1 MKVEILGW
9 NPVNDRTS
17 VLKASVYIKPTLKL
31 LDLFNKAP
39 FYRTIVKVSD
49 TNSCY
54 DDRNMFAII
63 DKSSDV
69 PNKRDNFFDSTGLYV
84 ITLDT
89 IWRGYPSNNG
99 SLEIQEGVI
108 DDIVNYLIKP
118 CDKGYQPS
126 PSTPT
131 PSIDSSSATPEP
143 SNPSL
148 EPSNPS
154 LEPSN
159 PSPTPELD
167 MIASMPTPE
176 AIVENFE
183 NNKVLGL
190 NKETLVLI
198 GASLILIFAI
208 SFFMRKK

>member
-1 MKVEILGW
+1 MKLDILGW
-9 NPVNDRTS
+9 NPLNDRTS
-17 VLKASVYIKPTLKL
+17 NLKASIYIKPTLQL
-31 LDLFNKAP
+31 LELFNRAP
-39 FYRTIVKVSD
+39 FYRAIVKVSD

-54 DDRNMFAII
+54 DDRSMFAII

-89 IWRGYPSNNG
+89 IWRGYPSKNG
-99 SLEIQEGVI
+99 SIEIQEGVI
-108 DDIVNYLIKP
+108 DDIINYLVKP
-118 CDKGYQPS
+118 CDNSQPS

-131 PSIDSSSATPEP
+131 PDVSLPTSMPSESLSEPTPSS
-143 SNPSL
+143 
-148 EPSNPS
+148 
-154 LEPSN
+154 

-167 MIASMPTPE
+167 AIASSLPTSEP
-176 AIVENFE
+176 IVENFE
-183 NNKVLGL
+183 NKVLGM

-208 SFFMRKK
+208 SFFLRKKK

>member
-17 VLKASVYIKPTLKL
+17 SLKASVYIKPTLNL
-31 LDLFNKAP
+31 LNLFNRAP
-39 FYRTIVKVSD
+39 FYRSIVKVSD

-54 DDRNMFAII
+54 DDRNMFSII

-99 SLEIQEGVI
+99 YLEIQEGII

-131 PSIDSSSATPEP
+131 PSIEASSSTPEP
-143 SNPSL
+143 SSSTPESSSST
-148 EPSNPS
+148 P
-154 LEPSN
+154 EPSN

-176 AIVENFE
+176 TIVENFE